1 MTLSPFDVSAAV
13 VCITGGGS
21 GIGLGLAEK
30 FLEAGST
37 VIITGRRDSA
47 LKAAQ
52 ERLPKLH
59 VFQHNA
65 ADAAERSKLV
75 AWLIET
81 HPRINVLVSNAGIMR
96 RKKAGSAP
104 EDWTEKQQEIAINL
118 EAPIHLM
125 QLLTS
130 HLLKQPEVKQGQLKV
145 SWVCS
150 LYDHADQCAFWQIV
164 TGSFHQSLLWA
175 CICPTNLCSCV

>member
-1 MTLSPFDVSAAV
+1 MTLSTFNLSAAV

-21 GIGLGLAEK
+21 GIGLGLAER
-30 FLEAGST
+30 FLAAGST

-59 VFQHNA
+59 VFQNDA

-75 AWLIET
+75 AWLIEN
-81 HPRINVLVSNAGIMR
+81 HPQLNVLINNAGIMR
-96 RKKAGSAP
+96 RLNAASSTT
-104 EDWTEKQQEIAINL
+104 EDWDETQKELAINL

-125 QLLTS
+125 QLLTP
-130 HLLKQPEVKQGQLKV
+130 HFLKQPEVKQ
-145 SWVCS
+145 
-150 LYDHADQCAFWQIV
+150 
-164 TGSFHQSLLWA
+164 WA
-175 CICPTNLCSCV
+175 A